1 MKTVVLVSNSRH
13 AVSRR
18 PALTRLEAQAAGLA
32 AGLGGMVR
40 GLHAG
45 PSDRQLRE
53 AMGHGLPE
61 ADWLELAEGV
71 DPVPALIDHL
81 KAQRPDIVIAGR
93 RGEGT
98 GDTGLV
104 PYALAEALD
113 MPIVADAVALSP
125 GTEPGTLLVEQALKK
140 GARRRL
146 VLRLPVLVTIHPL
159 APAPSPFAFAAARR
173 GTIRHER
180 VETAGLP
187 AGEASPFV
195 ERPYRARP
203 KMMRQ
208 AGAGQ
213 SGEKTVLVGPT
224 PEEAAERILAF
235 LEDNGI
241 RRYGA

>member
-61 ADWLELAEGV
+61 ADWLDLADGV

-146 VLRLPVLVTIHPL
+146 VLRLPV
-159 APAPSPFAFAAARR
+159 R

>member
-1 MKTVVLVSNSRH
+1 MKTVVLVSGARH
-13 AVSRR
+13 PVSRR
-18 PALTRLEAQAAGLA
+18 PALTRLEAQAASLA
-32 AGLGGMVR
+32 AKLGGTVR

-45 PSDRQLRE
+45 PSDDQLRE
-53 AMGHGLPE
+53 ALGHGLGE
-61 ADWLELAEGV
+61 ADWLEIEDRV

-81 KAQRPDIVIAGR
+81 KAAAPDIVIAGR

-113 MPIVADAVALSP
+113 MPIIADVVGVSP
-125 GTEPGTLLVEQALKK
+125 GAGSGTVSIEQALKK

-146 VLRLPVLVTIHPL
+146 VVQLPVLVTIHPL
-159 APAPSPFAFAAARR
+159 APPPSPFAFAAARR

-180 VETAGLP
+180 IEATGLP
-187 AGEASPFV
+187 TAKPSPFV

-213 SGEKTVLVGPT
+213 AGEKAVLVGPT

-241 RRYGA
+241 RRYSA

>member
-61 ADWLELAEGV
+61 ADWLDLADGV

-125 GTEPGTLLVEQALKK
+125 GAGHAPRRAGLEEGRATP
-140 GARRRL
+140 ARPSITGSRHDPSTCASAQP
-146 VLRLPVLVTIHPL
+146 LRL
-159 APAPSPFAFAAARR
+159 R
-173 GTIRHER
+173 G
-180 VETAGLP
+180 G
-187 AGEASPFV
+187 
-195 ERPYRARP
+195 
-203 KMMRQ
+203 Q
-208 AGAGQ
+208 AGDDPA
-213 SGEKTVLVGPT
+213 
-224 PEEAAERILAF
+224 
-235 LEDNGI
+235 
-241 RRYGA
+241 